1 MFASLNYFS
10 PLFKETGPPKSNNQ
24 SKGGILAR
32 ACEFIN
38 ELRAT
43 NRDLM
48 AKLGGGLTVRETD
61 NMRLQ
66 RQVCILILLVAPNF
80 KS

>member
-10 PLFKETGPPKSNNQ
+10 PLFKETGPPKSNNL

-38 ELRAT
+38 ELHAT
-43 NRDLM
+43 NRNLM

-66 RQVCILILLVAPNF
+66 CQVHIFVLFAAPNF